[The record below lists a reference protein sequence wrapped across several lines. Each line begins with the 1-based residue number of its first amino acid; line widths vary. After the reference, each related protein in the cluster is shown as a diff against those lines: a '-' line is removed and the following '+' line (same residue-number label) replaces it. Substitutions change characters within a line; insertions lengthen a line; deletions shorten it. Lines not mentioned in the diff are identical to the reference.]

1 MRILVTGGAGFIA
14 SHVVDAYVGLGH
26 QVAVV
31 DNLSR
36 GSRSNLN
43 PAAEFLPGDI
53 RDRAFLSQVFSDFK
67 PEVVNHHAAQ
77 MEVCR
82 GVREPLFDASV
93 NILGSL
99 NLLEESIAH
108 QARRFIYISTAG
120 AAYGEPL
127 QVPVPEDAPIQAL
140 SPYGISKHTVE
151 HYLFTFSHLYG
162 LPYVVLRYA
171 NVYGPRQSSKGEAG
185 VLAIFAEQ
193 MLAGIQPAIFGDGS
207 KVRDYIFVDD
217 IVRAN
222 LLALSAGEGEI
233 FNIAS
238 GIPTTDQ
245 QVFDLVRDLLRQH
258 GVRPRYLPR
267 RPGEVER
274 IYLDIRKAQR
284 RLGWSPEISLPEGA
298 RETVAFFER
307 ALRTTA
313 VAV

>member
-14 SHVVDAYVGLGH
+14 SHVVDVYVRLGH
-26 QVAVV
+26 EVAVV

-43 PAAEFLPGDI
+43 PRATFLPGDI
-53 RDRAFLSQVFSDFK
+53 RDRTFVSGVFTDFR

-99 NLLEESIAH
+99 NLIEAAVAH
-108 QARRFIYISTAG
+108 QTRRFLYVSTAG
-120 AAYGEPL
+120 AAYGEP
-127 QVPVPEDAPIQAL
+127 QHVPVSEDAPIQAL

-151 HYLFTFSHLYG
+151 HYLFTFSRLYG

-185 VLAIFAEQ
+185 VFAIFAEQ
-193 MLAGIQPAIFGDGS
+193 MFAGIQPVIFGDGS

-222 LLALSAGEGEI
+222 VLALSAGQGEI

-238 GIPTTDQ
+238 GVPTTDQ
-245 QVFDLVRDLLRQH
+245 QVFDLVRDLLGQYD
-258 GVRPRYLPR
+258 VRAKYLPR
-267 RPGEVER
+267 RAGEVER
-274 IYLDIRKAQR
+274 IFLDIRKAQHL
-284 RLGWSPEISLPEGA
+284 LGWSPTTPLRDGA
-298 RETVAFFER
+298 RQTVAFFQQT
-307 ALRTTA
+307 AKTIA

>member
-1 MRILVTGGAGFIA
+1 
-14 SHVVDAYVGLGH
+14 
-26 QVAVV
+26 
-31 DNLSR
+31 
-36 GSRSNLN
+36 
-43 PAAEFLPGDI
+43 
-53 RDRAFLSQVFSDFK
+53 
-67 PEVVNHHAAQ
+67 

-82 GVREPLFDASV
+82 GVREPFFDASV

-99 NLLEESIAH
+99 NLLEEAV
-108 QARRFIYISTAG
+108 ANRVRRFIYISTAG
-120 AAYGEPL
+120 AVYGEPL
-127 QVPVPEDAPIQAL
+127 QVPVAEDAPIQAL

-151 HYLFTFSHLYG
+151 HYLFTFSRLYQ

-193 MLAGIQPAIFGDGS
+193 LLAGIQPVIFGDGS

-222 LLALSAGEGEI
+222 VLALGGGEGEI

-245 QVFDLVRDLLRQH
+245 QVFELVRDLLGQYD
-258 GVRPRYLPR
+258 VRAKYLPR
-267 RPGEVER
+267 RAGEVER

-284 RLGWSPEISLPEGA
+284 LLGWSPTTPLRDGA
-298 RETVAFFER
+298 SQTMAFFK
-307 ALRTTA
+307 RTAKTIA